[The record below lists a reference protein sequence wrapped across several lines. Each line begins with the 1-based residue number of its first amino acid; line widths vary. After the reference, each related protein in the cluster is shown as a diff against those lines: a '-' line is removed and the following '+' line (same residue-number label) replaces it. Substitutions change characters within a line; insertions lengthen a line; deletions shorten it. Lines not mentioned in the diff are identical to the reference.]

1 VKRPSQDV
9 AGGPKVRDRS
19 VDVAGRSISSGA
31 IDVARTRHGLYN
43 TSWAA
48 ADRAAL
54 IADFMDFLSATEGL
68 EGGARFLP
76 DSAFKER
83 LRRRLWRN
91 HFRARQHNH
100 EVRH

>member
-1 VKRPSQDV
+1 MKRPSQDV
-9 AGGPKVRDRS
+9 AGGPNVRDRS
-19 VDVAGRSISSGA
+19 PDVAGRSISSGA
-31 IDVARTRHGLYN
+31 IDVAGTRHGLHD

-48 ADRAAL
+48 VDRAAL

-91 HFRARQHNH
+91 HVRARQRNH